1 MDIFNQFWVPRKIYK
16 PCGMFTE
23 GHMILL
29 LISVCVLTFLLIISI
44 KITVEKI
51 DILTKVFAVSLT
63 FLEGIKIFF
72 NFYWG
77 YTKVN
82 YWFPISFCSIFIYA
96 LWMSGFTN
104 GYLKKLGD
112 SFITGVTVVA
122 GGAYLLFPSTSL
134 TAYPI
139 GHYLCIYSML
149 FHTLMIYMGVLY
161 LRKTNKSKLEDI

>member
-29 LISVCVLTFLLIISI
+29 LISGCVLTFLLIISI

-72 NFYWG
+72 NFSR
-77 YTKVN
+77 KN
-82 YWFPISFCSIFIYA
+82 SCKI
-96 LWMSGFTN
+96 GF
-104 GYLKKLGD
+104 D
-112 SFITGVTVVA
+112 
-122 GGAYLLFPSTSL
+122 
-134 TAYPI
+134 
-139 GHYLCIYSML
+139 
-149 FHTLMIYMGVLY
+149 VLY
-161 LRKTNKSKLEDI
+161 LDSIGGGNLEKRNHIHRKTGRWAD